1 MKKIVKLELC
11 NITPFKNHPF
21 KVKQDDSFIE
31 LKDSIRING
40 LLEPLLVRSDNAG
53 GYELISGHRRKLAME
68 LIGIKEANAYIKELT
83 DDEAIVE
90 MVDSNIRRENVLPSE
105 KAKAYKMKLTSMK
118 HQGKKVHTSDHDGP
132 KLTTEK
138 IGLEF
143 GDSSTNVKR
152 YVRLTYLEDE
162 LLNIVDNSYIE
173 QNAKLSLGITTAVEL
188 SYLSKED
195 QLLLLDAIDYNQAT
209 PSRAQAI
216 QIRKL
221 SENKQ
226 LTVDVL
232 DQILSEEKGNQ
243 HQQIAFNKKNIE
255 SVLPKELIKRDKRYI
270 EQYIIKAIQNYNNHL
285 ENNERG
291 DDYDLA
297 L

>member
-1 MKKIVKLELC
+1 MKITELNINKLDG
-11 NITPFKNHPF
+11 FKNHPF
-21 KVKQDDSFIE
+21 KVVDDLDMKE
-31 LKDSIRING
+31 LEQSIINNG
-40 LLEPLLVRSDNAG
+40 LLEPILVRPKESNRF
-53 GYELISGHRRKLAME
+53 EIISGHRRIYALKQ
-68 LIGIKEANAYIKELT
+68 IGIDKVPCIIKDLS
-83 DDEAIVE
+83 DDQAVIE

-162 LLNIVDNSYIE
+162 LLNIVDNSYLE

-226 LTVDVL
+226 LTVDAL

-243 HQQIAFNKKNIE
+243 HQQIAFNKENIE
-255 SVLPKELIKRDKRYI
+255 RVLPKELIKRDKRYI